1 MDCDANRSFRY
12 TINRDTELVK
22 YRWWVE
28 RIQLMVI
35 PNFVVVYGQMVL
47 NIMNKL
53 IPLLETRD

>member
-1 MDCDANRSFRY
+1 MLIEVLDT